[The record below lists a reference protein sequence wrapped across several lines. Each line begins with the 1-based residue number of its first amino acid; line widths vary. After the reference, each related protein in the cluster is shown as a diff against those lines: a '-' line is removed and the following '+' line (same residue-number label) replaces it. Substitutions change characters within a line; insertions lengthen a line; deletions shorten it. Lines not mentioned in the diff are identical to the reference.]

1 MENFT
6 KAQIRDFAKRHGI
19 TFVDLRRNYAFHLIF
34 GTQGNEDL
42 LLMLVNAILPDQGI
56 TSVKLNPTENA
67 GLREDSRSSVFD
79 ISATTSTGTFINIEM
94 QFSDQDDFGDRM
106 VFYLCFPIIN
116 DLRTGKLESFK
127 LATKYSIGITNFVL
141 KGIDKNDDV
150 INYYGIRN
158 EVEGRSPLSKSV
170 HYVTVELPKFTKSL
184 QELITPAERML
195 YTIAHI
201 HEMKEMPAE
210 FVGTGLEKLFEI
222 CRFAHMEEFVQMD
235 YVRRLMAE
243 IDERSQQRTAIS
255 NAEERGMKKGLKQG

>member
-1 MENFT
+1 MTNFT

-19 TFVDLRRNYAFHLIF
+19 TFIDLRRNYAFHLIF

-158 EVEGRSPLSKSV
+158 EVEGRSPLSKNV

-184 QELITPAERML
+184 QSGIVKHLGHAFDAVLAKIDFRHNDIEILS
-195 YTIAHI
+195 
-201 HEMKEMPAE
+201 
-210 FVGTGLEKLFEI
+210 FVPVNKVNKKFGI
-222 CRFAHMEEFVQMD
+222 FVF
-235 YVRRLMAE
+235 
-243 IDERSQQRTAIS
+243 DERETVSDSVAAGRVRPGGSAAQAGAGQGLRAQDL
-255 NAEERGMKKGLKQG
+255 RG